1 MKFWGTGHCECC
13 QRMLEKFVPC
23 PFMSCML
30 LLLAGLMTL
39 HLLVR
44 LGGCLYKTGKRVF
57 GGKDL
62 RSYGEWA
69 VVTGASDG
77 IGRGLA
83 SELAKRGINKLL
95 LVARNDEKLKDAA
108 TQLELQTSSRVEV
121 RRLVVD
127 FASESSSSIF
137 SKISEE
143 TEKMDVGILINNV
156 GISYPHA
163 LYYDEVPLSMLDEIL
178 NVNVRSALVVTRAIL
193 PGMKARKRGLI
204 VCIGSAASE
213 IPSDPLY
220 AAYAATKASPEAF
233 CRSLK
238 VECAPFGIDVQC
250 QVPLLVKTK
259 LSKLKTPGL
268 TKPTPDTYASYAV
281 SAMQQARSSSSTV
294 CAYWPHALQLLVVKH
309 LMPTRMWDSYRFNE
323 TRGIREKA
331 LKKQQGEQKKD
342 K

>member
-1 MKFWGTGHCECC
+1 MKFWGPGHCEWC
-13 QRMLEKFVPC
+13 QHTLERLVPC

-44 LGGCLYKTGKRVF
+44 LGGCLYRTVKRVF

-77 IGRGLA
+77 IGKGLA
-83 SELAKRGINKLL
+83 SELAKRGITKLL
-95 LVARNDEKLKDAA
+95 LVARNDAKLKDVE

-121 RRLVVD
+121 RRLLVD
-127 FASESSSSIF
+127 FATESSSALF
-137 SKISEE
+137 SKISEA

-163 LYYDEVPLSMLDEIL
+163 LYYDEVPIAMLDEIL
-178 NVNVRSALVVTRAIL
+178 NVNVRSTLIVTRAIL

-204 VCIGSAASE
+204 MCIGSAASE

-233 CRSLK
+233 CRALK
-238 VECAPFGIDVQC
+238 VECAPFGVDVQC

-259 LSKLKTPGL
+259 LSKLKTPSL
-268 TKPTPDTYASYAV
+268 TKPTIETFASYAV
-281 SAMQQARSSSSTV
+281 SAMEQASSSSSTV
-294 CAYWPHALQLLVVKH
+294 CPYWPHALQLFVAKH
-309 LMPTRMWDSYRFNE
+309 VMPTRMWDSYRFNE
-323 TRGIREKA
+323 TLGIRERA
-331 LKKQQGEQKKD
+331 LKKQGEQKKE